1 MIHVRK
7 SFTTSSCCMKLRSE
21 DDTCRKQWT
30 QGCRTQGTF
39 GRALSSP
46 GPIVVPNGQ
55 QRLFLTPIEESAVSD
70 TSGSLLSALRAR
82 HCYLKFSVTVATVT
96 LNGAMRKIN
105 LANNLANKAAIQK
118 ICTAHETLQFQ
129 NQRESSGCGV
139 VVLSRITNAVPE
151 IHVGHSKFIACWN
164 DI

>member
-1 MIHVRK
+1 MPEAMNSRVQNSENIRQ
-7 SFTTSSCCMKLRSE
+7 STRFT
-21 DDTCRKQWT
+21 W
-30 QGCRTQGTF
+30 
-39 GRALSSP
+39 AN
-46 GPIVVPNGQ
+46 NGQ

-139 VVLSRITNAVPE
+139 IVLSRITNAVPE
-151 IHVGHSKFIACWN
+151 IHVGHSKIIACWN
-164 DI
+164 DIYVLSEALLIISCHCRQL